1 MGVASSATVEVHH
14 PLRGSS
20 CIRLSSIG
28 VNRTG
33 PALARRSLTMKS
45 AVDAVQFLLSCASIT
60 QRSRKAVC
68 LIALAYVLSGWLP
81 IQDSVLAQPARVSAA
96 PAASEAQQS
105 PAPPEPATNPF
116 ASAQNGGQRRTLG
129 DEEATPDGQKQLQSL
144 RHALVRLPVAAGLSA
159 ILAFRPRR
167 RGTPARQ
174 SPVIQTQIILAIVG
188 AIVMLVVGASLARA
202 FGIVGAAG
210 LIRYRAKIED
220 PKDAGVM
227 LSTLALGLASGVG
240 LYLLAVFATAF
251 VLGVL
256 WVIESIEPE
265 PQNVFD
271 LKITMKDPANAKAGV
286 ETVLRRFRIPFDLR
300 SSSTEEISY
309 EVKVPV
315 NRKTETVSEA
325 IVALDPKQPIEVM
338 WEKKKEKS

>member
-1 MGVASSATVEVHH
+1 MRSA
-14 PLRGSS
+14 
-20 CIRLSSIG
+20 I
-28 VNRTG
+28 
-33 PALARRSLTMKS
+33 LAC
-45 AVDAVQFLLSCASIT
+45 VLLAC
-60 QRSRKAVC
+60 
-68 LIALAYVLSGWLP
+68 VLVGWLP
-81 IQDSVLAQPARVSAA
+81 TQEAVLAQARVSAS
-96 PAASEAQQS
+96 PTQPPTSQEAVPS
-105 PAPPEPATNPF
+105 PF
-116 ASAQNGGQRRTLG
+116 VSSQNGGQRRQLG
-129 DEEATPDGQKQLQSL
+129 EDEAVPNDWRTQLQSL
-144 RHALVRLPVAAGLSA
+144 RNALVRLPVAAGLSA

-240 LYLLAVFATAF
+240 SYLLAVFATVF

-256 WVIESIEPE
+256 WVVESIEPE
-265 PQNVFD
+265 PITVFD
-271 LKITMKDPANAKAGV
+271 LKITMKDSANAKAPV
-286 ETVLRRFRIPFDLR
+286 EGVLRRFRIPFDLR
-300 SSSTEEISY
+300 SSSAEEIRY

-325 IVALDPKQPIEVM
+325 IVALDPKQAVEVT
-338 WEKKKEKS
+338 WEKKKDKS

>member
-1 MGVASSATVEVHH
+1 M
-14 PLRGSS
+14 R
-20 CIRLSSIG
+20 
-28 VNRTG
+28 
-33 PALARRSLTMKS
+33 S
-45 AVDAVQFLLSCASIT
+45 AVT
-60 QRSRKAVC
+60 QRSRKAVS
-68 LIALAYVLSGWLP
+68 LIALACALIGWLP
-81 IQDSVLAQPARVSAA
+81 IQDSAFAQAARVSAA
-96 PAASEAQQS
+96 PETSGAQQPPPPAE
-105 PAPPEPATNPF
+105 PAPNPF
-116 ASAQNGGQRRTLG
+116 TTAQNGGPRKPLG
-129 DEEATPDGQKQLQSL
+129 DDEAVANDWRTQLQSL
-144 RHALVRLPVAAGLSA
+144 RHALIRLPVAAGLSA

-167 RGTPARQ
+167 RGTPERQ

-240 LYLLAVFATAF
+240 SYLLAGFATVF

-256 WVIESIEPE
+256 WVVESIEPE
-265 PQNVFD
+265 PQTVFD
-271 LKITMKDPANAKAGV
+271 LKITMKDPANAKAAV
-286 ETVLRRFRIPFDLR
+286 EGVLRRFRVPFDLR
-300 SSSTEEISY
+300 SSSAEEIRY

-325 IVALDPKQPIEVM
+325 IVALDPKQAIEVA

>member
-1 MGVASSATVEVHH
+1 
-14 PLRGSS
+14 
-20 CIRLSSIG
+20 
-28 VNRTG
+28 
-33 PALARRSLTMKS
+33 MKS
-45 AVDAVQFLLSCASIT
+45 AIDAVELALSRASIA
-60 QRSRKAVC
+60 QHSRKAASFIVLAC
-68 LIALAYVLSGWLP
+68 VLISWLP
-81 IQDSVLAQPARVSAA
+81 IQDSVCAQSAQVSAPPVA
-96 PAASEAQQS
+96 SAAQQQPPPSEPAA
-105 PAPPEPATNPF
+105 NPF
-116 ASAQNGGQRRTLG
+116 AANQNGGQRRPSG
-129 DEEATPDGQKQLQSL
+129 DAEATPDGRTQLQSL
-144 RHALVRLPVAAGLSA
+144 RHALVRLPIAAGLSA

-240 LYLLAVFATAF
+240 LYLLAVFATVF

-256 WVIESIEPE
+256 WVVESIEPE
-265 PQNVFD
+265 PQTVFD
-271 LKITMKDPANAKAGV
+271 LKITMKDPANAKPAV
-286 ETVLRRFRIPFDLR
+286 EGVLRRFRVPFDLR
-300 SSSTEEISY
+300 SSSAEEVSY

-315 NRKTETVSEA
+315 NRRTETISEA
-325 IVALDPKQPIEVM
+325 IAALDSKQAIEVT